1 MLAMNERFY
10 SWLMT
15 IPFSCSVRSTVRSK
29 PKPTAK
35 KCGHVP
41 LNAFSTASMVTMRL
55 FTESMGRCVEKVWAA
70 YLSLNESLKNGLSNL
85 QGCDK
90 VVLGTRIGTIN
101 KNRKDSSRFAWNK
114 GLFLTGLAI
123 HLASSLQED
132 TKTNPKLTAAMAEHS
147 MLHASVAISLSPWNW
162 LKYIDIDFGI
172 KHLARFEPF
181 YQFILQNCYN
191 LCPQLAKNLN
201 LELSNKSPSV
211 HKRNVLGFFWARKF
225 FGRSCSR
232 LPTVSTIIG
241 VRFSSKSWKQ
251 FCVSSKTEHG
261 QWRTHSSTEEKSC
274 TTAAAAPPQ
283 HACRGQIKR

>member
-114 GLFLTGLAI
+114 GLYSSGACDSSGLFIARRHENQPQTDRCHGRAFDATCLGRNFFAI
-123 HLASSLQED
+123 WVVSL
-132 TKTNPKLTAAMAEHS
+132 KLIE
-147 MLHASVAISLSPWNW
+147 VRR
-162 LKYIDIDFGI
+162 YVDIDFGI
-172 KHLARFEPF
+172 KHLAR
-181 YQFILQNCYN
+181 I
-191 LCPQLAKNLN
+191 NLN
-201 LELSNKSPSV
+201 LWTFLSV
-211 HKRNVLGFFWARKF
+211 Y
-225 FGRSCSR
+225 
-232 LPTVSTIIG
+232 
-241 VRFSSKSWKQ
+241 SSKLLQ
-251 FCVSSKTEHG
+251 PVSSACK
-261 QWRTHSSTEEKSC
+261 KS
-274 TTAAAAPPQ
+274 
-283 HACRGQIKR
+283 